1 MGAGDNFI
9 YVAITAE
16 NPEDPHPF
24 GRRECGTSRG
34 ASRRICPD
42 LFFLG
47 SFFMLGCSPSQSAP
61 GLLHFLQ
68 GIPRNPHLPLL
79 VGGSDP
85 KKYIFLVLQPWK
97 SWPKG
102 KDRWYSWPTGEVPDH
117 DTEFLPDLESEKG
130 TFPLLVVRLV

>member
-9 YVAITAE
+9 YTAITAE

-47 SFFMLGCSPSQSAP
+47 SFLFTPGLPWDSSPS
-61 GLLHFLQ
+61 GEYVEL
-68 GIPRNPHLPLL
+68 LPLS
-79 VGGSDP
+79 VGARIIAFFAGDS
-85 KKYIFLVLQPWK
+85 
-97 SWPKG
+97 
-102 KDRWYSWPTGEVPDH
+102 
-117 DTEFLPDLESEKG
+117 
-130 TFPLLVVRLV
+130 